1 MLEIILRPRGD
12 ARFVVVV
19 DENGDTDYWD
29 IGYLDVVN
37 GNRGLNTVDD
47 LAVIIEEHDSHRRA
61 IDEQH
66 R

>member
-37 GNRGLNTVDD
+37 GNRGLRTVDE
-47 LAVIIEEHDSHRRA
+47 LAVIIEEYDSHRRA